1 MGKDIVIYVICF
13 VVYICAAQIAGAEEY
28 EEIIALLDE
37 QIEAAESDAERATL
51 CCYKAR
57 NHLNNRKFEE
67 AEQGY
72 LEALEYST
80 TGWILHEYSRF
91 LLLSGEYERAYR
103 AASKVLEEFPQFK
116 KEATS
121 IKNTAKE
128 EYEKAYLEA
137 HPPTIIMNT
146 EVDPHRITRPDLI
159 RKARGRTQAVI
170 YSGKTG
176 SSSRKRSTNRT
187 TVKRT

>member
-1 MGKDIVIYVICF
+1 MGKPIVFYVICIIA
-13 VVYICAAQIAGAEEY
+13 YLCTAPIAGAEVY
-28 EEIIALLDE
+28 EEMIAMLDE
-37 QIEAAESDAERATL
+37 QIEAAESDAERAKL

-91 LLLSGEYERAYR
+91 LLLSREYERAYR
-103 AASKVLEEFPQFK
+103 AAAKVLEAFPQFK
-116 KEATS
+116 KEATY
-121 IKNTAKE
+121 IKQTAKA

-137 HPPTIIMNT
+137 NPPTIIMDT
-146 EVDPHRITRPDLI
+146 EVDPNRITRHDLI
-159 RKARGRTQAVI
+159 RKARGRTQAAI
-170 YSGKTG
+170 YSGKTV
-176 SSSRKRSTNRT
+176 SSSRKKSTSRK
-187 TVKRT
+187 TVKRS